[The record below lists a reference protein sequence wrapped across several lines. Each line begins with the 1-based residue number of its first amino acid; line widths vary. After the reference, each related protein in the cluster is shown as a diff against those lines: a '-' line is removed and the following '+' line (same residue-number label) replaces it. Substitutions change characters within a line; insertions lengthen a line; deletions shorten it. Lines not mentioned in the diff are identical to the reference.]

1 MEQEKP
7 IVRPIR
13 VIQTTPQHGDE
24 LDYVVTIPNDVDIDQ
39 YTNDLAKDLIEFLNK
54 ELVYS

>member
-13 VIQTTPQHGDE
+13 VIHTTPQHGDE
-24 LDYVVTIPNDVDIDQ
+24 LDYVVTIPNDVDIDR